1 MLISHIST
9 ISKWIDNQSWRPS
22 RSGPSPTAC
31 TSPRTARRVSSSYPT
46 FSSIFSKKSRVL
58 RALNGRVSKRSY
70 SEAAAVFSATD
81 HHTLSSEAL
90 LEVIFPD
97 RAIAAA
103 TSSDPP
109 QPWIPP
115 NIVKNLPYRH
125 IRGVVRLFR
134 ESNLS
139 SKFCALSM
147 KHWLHRLLRI
157 GHLETAENV
166 LSKFPAFKPEE
177 SYFKVHIT
185 QLWSAL
191 AWRYALY
198 DKLDRG
204 YQSLTTSLT
213 QEHVLH
219 NSALTEMGIR
229 YANSLVNFYTFFL
242 NMQLLGFSFARAG
255 QIERAEHIFD
265 LVQATVEG
273 PSESLC
279 YSLVSAYVQLRRPQN
294 AKSVVEAFS
303 KFHDGQATRLLQLAL
318 SGAFATTDSIDPE
331 TQKLVKVIA
340 KQHPRRDSQGY
351 DWIRGS
357 RGLRG
362 DYKEA
367 YRVLEGTSKF

>member
-139 SKFCALSM
+139 ASLTSDLLLSFSDDGHHEVALHLALDMLRKRSSKFCALSM

-166 LSKFPAFKPEE
+166 LSKFPAFKPE
-177 SYFKVHIT
+177 
-185 QLWSAL
+185 
-191 AWRYALY
+191 
-198 DKLDRG
+198 
-204 YQSLTTSLT
+204 
-213 QEHVLH
+213 
-219 NSALTEMGIR
+219 
-229 YANSLVNFYTFFL
+229 
-242 NMQLLGFSFARAG
+242 
-255 QIERAEHIFD
+255 
-265 LVQATVEG
+265 
-273 PSESLC
+273 
-279 YSLVSAYVQLRRPQN
+279 
-294 AKSVVEAFS
+294 
-303 KFHDGQATRLLQLAL
+303 
-318 SGAFATTDSIDPE
+318 
-331 TQKLVKVIA
+331 
-340 KQHPRRDSQGY
+340 
-351 DWIRGS
+351 
-357 RGLRG
+357 
-362 DYKEA
+362 
-367 YRVLEGTSKF
+367 